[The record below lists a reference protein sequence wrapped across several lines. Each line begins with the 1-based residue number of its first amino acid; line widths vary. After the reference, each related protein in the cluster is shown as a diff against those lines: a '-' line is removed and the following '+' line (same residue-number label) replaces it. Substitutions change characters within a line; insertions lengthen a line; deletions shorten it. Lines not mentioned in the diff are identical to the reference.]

1 MKSKETSSLASINRN
16 DYSMKIL
23 ALFKRQD
30 KNIKIQRSLNR
41 KAKNMNILTYILTY
55 SITFLVM
62 IPFIWLIV
70 LSFQDNKT
78 ILTNPFSLPKSLNFD
93 NYKRAFETLSMGL
106 LYKNTFI
113 IATISIF
120 FEMIIT
126 FMSSFAISRL
136 IFKREKLKNG
146 LYYFLIIGLAIPPFI
161 LLFPIYRITISLGIA
176 NTYLSLILPYIATS
190 ISFNTLLFTGFLKDF
205 PSEIEEAAVIDGCNL
220 FTLCTKVV
228 FPVIKPVVMT
238 IFIFNV
244 LYIWNEFPF
253 AVTLINDPSHMTIP
267 LAISEFKGRYN
278 IDYGGIVSASL
289 LFIIPQLIFY
299 GIFQKYIIEG
309 MTAGAVKG

>member
-1 MKSKETSSLASINRN
+1 MKAKDTSIA
-16 DYSMKIL
+16 
-23 ALFKRQD
+23 
-30 KNIKIQRSLNR
+30 SLNR
-41 KAKNMNILTYILTY
+41 RDRRLNSLTYILTY
-55 SITFLVM
+55 AITLIVM
-62 IPFIWLIV
+62 IPFVWMVV
-70 LSFQDNKT
+70 LSFQDNQT
-78 ILTNPFSLPKSLNFD
+78 ILTNPFSLPDNINLD
-93 NYKRAFETLSMGL
+93 NYKRAFETLDFAL

-113 IATISIF
+113 IAAVSLFI
-120 FEMIIT
+120 EMIIT
-126 FMSSFAISRL
+126 FASSYAISRL
-136 IFKREKLKNG
+136 IFKRRKLRNG

-161 LLFPIYRITISLGIA
+161 LLFPIYRITISLGLE

-205 PSEIEEAAVIDGCNL
+205 PTEIEEAAVIDGCNL

-228 FPVIKPVVMT
+228 FPVVKPVVMT
-238 IFIFNV
+238 IFIFNI

-253 AVTLINDPSHMTIP
+253 AVTLISDPSHMTIP

-289 LFIIPQLIFY
+289 LFIIPQLVFY
-299 GIFQKYIIEG
+299 GIFQKHIIKG

>member
-1 MKSKETSSLASINRN
+1 MKSKDTKIARANPRERRNNRL
-16 DYSMKIL
+16 S
-23 ALFKRQD
+23 
-30 KNIKIQRSLNR
+30 
-41 KAKNMNILTYILTY
+41 YILTY
-55 SITFLVM
+55 AVTLLVM
-62 IPFIWLIV
+62 IPFIWMII

-93 NYKRAFETLSMGL
+93 NYKRALETLDIGL

-113 IATISIF
+113 IAVVSVF
-120 FEMIIT
+120 LEMIIT

-161 LLFPIYRITISLGIA
+161 LLFPIYRITISLGLE
-176 NTYLSLILPYIATS
+176 NTYMSLILPYIATS
-190 ISFNTLLFTGFLKDF
+190 ISFNTLLFIGFLKDF

-228 FPVIKPVVMT
+228 FPVIKPVIIT
-238 IFIFNV
+238 IFIFNI
-244 LYIWNEFPF
+244 LYIWNEYPF
-253 AVTLINDPSHMTIP
+253 AATLISDPNHMTIP

-299 GIFQKYIIEG
+299 GIFQKYIIKG

>member
-1 MKSKETSSLASINRN
+1 MKSKDTYISSMNLKENRTKKL
-16 DYSMKIL
+16 S
-23 ALFKRQD
+23 
-30 KNIKIQRSLNR
+30 
-41 KAKNMNILTYILTY
+41 YILTY
-55 SITFLVM
+55 AVTLLVM
-62 IPFIWLIV
+62 VPFIWMIV
-70 LSFQDNKT
+70 LSFQDNQT
-78 ILTNPFSLPKSLNFD
+78 ILTNPFSLPESLNFD
-93 NYKRAFETLSMGL
+93 NYKRALETLDMGL

-113 IATISIF
+113 IAAVSVSV
-120 FEMIIT
+120 EMIIT

-161 LLFPIYRITISLGIA
+161 LLFPIYRITISLGLE

-228 FPVIKPVVMT
+228 FPVVKPVVMT
-238 IFIFNV
+238 IFIFNI
-244 LYIWNEFPF
+244 LYIWNEYPF
-253 AVTLINDPSHMTIP
+253 AVTLISDSSHMTIP

-289 LFIIPQLIFY
+289 LFIIPQLVFY
-299 GIFQKYIIEG
+299 GIFQKHIIEG

>member
-1 MKSKETSSLASINRN
+1 MKSEDTYIAPMKPTVSKDTSIE
-16 DYSMKIL
+16 
-23 ALFKRQD
+23 
-30 KNIKIQRSLNR
+30 SLNR
-41 KAKNMNILTYILTY
+41 KETRWNRLSSILTYAVTL
-55 SITFLVM
+55 LVM
-62 IPFIWLIV
+62 VPFIWMII
-70 LSFQDNKT
+70 LSFQDNQT
-78 ILTNPFSLPKSLNFD
+78 ILTNPFSLPDSLNFD
-93 NYKRAFETLSMGL
+93 NYKRAFETLDMGL

-113 IATISIF
+113 IAVVSVF
-120 FEMIIT
+120 LEMIIT
-126 FMSSFAISRL
+126 FMSSYAISRL
-136 IFKREKLKNG
+136 IYKREKLKNG

-161 LLFPIYRITISLGIA
+161 LLFPIYRITISLGIE

-205 PSEIEEAAVIDGCNL
+205 PAEIEEAAVIDGCNL

-228 FPVIKPVVMT
+228 FPVIRPVVMT
-238 IFIFNV
+238 IFIFNI

-253 AVTLINDPSHMTIP
+253 AVTLISDPDHMTIP

-289 LFIIPQLIFY
+289 LFIIPQLVFY
-299 GIFQKYIIEG
+299 GIFQKHIIKG